1 MIRFNPKFLF
11 SKVTAENVRVGLR
24 RYPLT
29 DLMRKQ
35 TWRHFGAVAAA
46 VAVGLPWP
54 EVLPDCSPKEIGDRT
69 QTCKHI

>member
-1 MIRFNPKFLF
+1 MIRFNPKFLS
-11 SKVTAENVRVGLR
+11 SKVRAENVRAGLR

-29 DLMRKQ
+29 GLMRKQ
-35 TWRHFGAVAAA
+35 MWRHFGAVAAA

>member
-1 MIRFNPKFLF
+1 MIRFNPKFL
-11 SKVTAENVRVGLR
+11 SSWARAENVRAGLR

-29 DLMRKQ
+29 GLMRKQ

>member
-1 MIRFNPKFLF
+1 MIRFNPKFLS
-11 SKVTAENVRVGLR
+11 SKVAAENVREGLR
-24 RYPLT
+24 RCPLT
-29 DLMRKQ
+29 GLMRKQ
-35 TWRHFGAVAAA
+35 MWRRFGAVAAA

>member
-24 RYPLT
+24 RYPLKG
-29 DLMRKQ
+29 LMRKQ
-35 TWRHFGAVAAA
+35 TWPHFGAVAA
-46 VAVGLPWP
+46 VGVVGLPWP
-54 EVLPDCSPKEIGDRT
+54 GVLQDCSPKEIGDRT

>member
-1 MIRFNPKFLF
+1 MIRFNPKFLS
-11 SKVTAENVRVGLR
+11 SKVRAENVRAGLR

-29 DLMRKQ
+29 GLMRKQ
-35 TWRHFGAVAAA
+35 KWQRFDAVAAA